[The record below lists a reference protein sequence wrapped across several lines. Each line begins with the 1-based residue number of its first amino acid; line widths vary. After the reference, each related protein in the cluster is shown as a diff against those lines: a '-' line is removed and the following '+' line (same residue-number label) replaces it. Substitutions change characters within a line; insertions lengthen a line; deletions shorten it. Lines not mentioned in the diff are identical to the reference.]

1 MKKIYP
7 RKKTDQFPSA
17 LVNVTNRCTLSCKH
31 CFVFRK
37 TSPNRKADELDA
49 HTFLE
54 KILEKKRQ
62 HGFKFMLW
70 MGGEP
75 LLRADILIEG
85 VKHFE
90 SNNITTNG
98 SLDLIDLE
106 NTMYVVSVDGPP
118 EVNDAVRGKGSFE
131 RAMRTLARIPDNFR
145 PKIMVQCVVTRKT
158 QYMLEP
164 LVDYIRP
171 LPVEG
176 LTFTFYVPT
185 KNDTSEL
192 AWPNLTSRDTAVRE
206 IMRIKEKHRDV
217 IRNHG
222 RSLELM
228 LSNNAKKFTDDCSLL
243 KTTLPLYLH
252 NNELVTPFCC
262 YGNDVDCDLCGS
274 WAIFHAAVHQGM

>member
-7 RKKTDQFPSA
+7 RDEKAQFPSA
-17 LVNVTNRCTLSCKH
+17 LVNVTNRCTLKCKH
-31 CFVFRK
+31 CFVFRE
-37 TSPNRKADELDA
+37 TSPNRKAAELDA
-49 HTFLE
+49 PAFLA
-54 KILEKKRQ
+54 KVLEKKEQ

-75 LLRADILIEG
+75 LLRPDILREG
-85 VKHFE
+85 VKHFD

-98 SLDLIDLE
+98 SLDLIDLV

-131 RAMRTLARIPDNFR
+131 RAMRTLSRVPEDFG
-145 PKIMVQCVVTRKT
+145 PKIIVQCVVTRKT
-158 QYMLEP
+158 QYQLEP
-164 LVDYIRP
+164 LVEYIRP

-176 LTFTFYVPT
+176 LTFTFYVPR
-185 KNDTSEL
+185 KNDTSEH
-192 AWPNLTSRDTAVRE
+192 AWPGLKSRDGAIRE
-206 IMRIKEKHRDV
+206 IMRIKEKHPDV

-228 LSNNAKKFTDDCSLL
+228 LSPNAKAITDDCSLL
-243 KTTLPLYLH
+243 KTTLPLYLD
-252 NNELVTPFCC
+252 NNKLVTPFCC

-274 WAIFHAAVHQGM
+274 WAIFHAAANEGI

>member
-7 RKKTDQFPSA
+7 RDEKAQFPSA
-17 LVNVTNRCTLSCKH
+17 LVNVTNRCTLKCKH
-31 CFVFRK
+31 CFVFRE
-37 TSPNRKADELDA
+37 TSPNSKAAELDA
-49 HTFLE
+49 PTFLA
-54 KILEKKRQ
+54 KVLEKKEQ

-75 LLRADILIEG
+75 LLRPDILTEG
-85 VKHFE
+85 VKHFD

-98 SLDLIDLE
+98 SLDLIDLD
-106 NTMYVVSVDGPP
+106 NTVYVVSVDGPP

-131 RAMRTLARIPDNFR
+131 RAMRTLSRVPEGFG
-145 PKIMVQCVVTRKT
+145 PKIIIQCVVTRKT
-158 QYMLEP
+158 QYQLEP
-164 LVDYIRP
+164 LVEYIRP

-176 LTFTFYVPT
+176 LTFTFYVPR
-185 KNDTSEL
+185 KNDTSEV
-192 AWPNLTSRDTAVRE
+192 AWPDLKSRDEAIRE
-206 IMRIKEKHRDV
+206 IMRIKEKHPDV

-228 LSNNAKKFTDDCSLL
+228 LSPNAKAITDDCSLL
-243 KTTLPLYLH
+243 KTTLPLYLD

-274 WAIFHAAVHQGM
+274 WAIFHAAANIGL

>member
-7 RKKTDQFPSA
+7 RDEKAQFPSA
-17 LVNVTNRCTLSCKH
+17 LVNVTNRCTLKCKH
-31 CFVFRK
+31 CFVFRE
-37 TSPNRKADELDA
+37 TSPNRKAAELDA
-49 HTFLE
+49 PAFLA
-54 KILEKKRQ
+54 KVLEKKEQ

-75 LLRADILIEG
+75 LLRPDILREG
-85 VKHFE
+85 VKHFD

-98 SLDLIDLE
+98 SLDLIDLV

-131 RAMRTLARIPDNFR
+131 RAMRTLSRVPEDFG
-145 PKIMVQCVVTRKT
+145 PKIIVQCVVTKKT
-158 QYMLEP
+158 QYQLEP
-164 LVDYIRP
+164 LVEYIRP

-176 LTFTFYVPT
+176 LTFTFYVPR
-185 KNDTSEL
+185 KNDTSEH
-192 AWPNLTSRDTAVRE
+192 AWPDLKSRDGAIRE
-206 IMRIKEKHRDV
+206 IMRIKEKHPDV

-228 LSNNAKKFTDDCSLL
+228 LSPNAKAITDDCSLL
-243 KTTLPLYLH
+243 KTTLPLYLD
-252 NNELVTPFCC
+252 NNALVTPFCC

-274 WAIFHAAVHQGM
+274 WAIFHAAANEGI

>member
-49 HTFLE
+49 RTFLE
-54 KILEKKRQ
+54 KILKKKRQ

-75 LLRADILIEG
+75 LLRPDILVEG

-106 NTMYVVSVDGPP
+106 NTMYVVS
-118 EVNDAVRGKGSFE
+118 S
-131 RAMRTLARIPDNFR
+131 
-145 PKIMVQCVVTRKT
+145 
-158 QYMLEP
+158 Y
-164 LVDYIRP
+164 
-171 LPVEG
+171 
-176 LTFTFYVPT
+176 
-185 KNDTSEL
+185 
-192 AWPNLTSRDTAVRE
+192 
-206 IMRIKEKHRDV
+206 
-217 IRNHG
+217 
-222 RSLELM
+222 
-228 LSNNAKKFTDDCSLL
+228 
-243 KTTLPLYLH
+243 
-252 NNELVTPFCC
+252 
-262 YGNDVDCDLCGS
+262 
-274 WAIFHAAVHQGM
+274 